1 MRSRAFGQNGC
12 LQADATFVQLYPS
25 NVWRPRTRYL
35 YKSAA
40 DYWAGV
46 LPALNSLGSD
56 QSLFIGHEFSPLSF
70 ANNRSGQKV
79 AMPRY
84 VHIGDG
90 GRRVVEWRQSFPL
103 LVPLDETDTACPGSG
118 AFSIHGS
125 SGNRKTAFS
134 SDGGRLG

>member
-1 MRSRAFGQNGC
+1 MCASAARGQKVRGDWDRATDFTPYKTYRWTKIPTPRTPTQEMEK
-12 LQADATFVQLYPS
+12 LIHDSADVQLNARGLKKIENGEPD
-25 NVWRPRTRYL
+25 V
-35 YKSAA
+35 
-40 DYWAGV
+40 
-46 LPALNSLGSD
+46 
-56 QSLFIGHEFSPLSF
+56 LSF

-103 LVPLDETDTACPGSG
+103 LVPLEETDTACPGSG
-118 AFSIHGS
+118 AFSIHDS

-134 SDGGRLG
+134 